1 MRQKKG
7 SVYQPCSGSQLT
19 CFLGFS
25 IGNFISNS
33 VLSQNV
39 EEFVQCGKRNTEK
52 IDKSRRLLLT
62 HLRHT
67 MFSWMWTW
75 VSFVRRNKRIAK
87 PHCLPQLSPS
97 SSAFFFLHLAWTRGV
112 RLTDWDTCKPITRP
126 HPISYSNI
134 HTHTQQWSRPG
145 SQQECVQ
152 ISNFAHAARTTGKDA
167 LLPSIPKAHYS
178 TCLSL

>member
-1 MRQKKG
+1 MANVQSHETKKG

-97 SSAFFFLHLAWTRGV
+97 SSAFFFSPPRLDAWCSPD
-112 RLTDWDTCKPITRP
+112 RLR
-126 HPISYSNI
+126 Y
-134 HTHTQQWSRPG
+134 
-145 SQQECVQ
+145 
-152 ISNFAHAARTTGKDA
+152 
-167 LLPSIPKAHYS
+167 L
-178 TCLSL
+178 